1 MIVLRQWA
9 HSLRKDGLKTRERS
23 KEERQKEREE
33 KRQTKASLP
42 SLTFFGTFLQRVDL
56 SHHLSH
62 SWQMKSGIPGVSPN
76 SADSVESATNPIFTS
91 ETLETLEISWWTDG
105 HYYLVGLDGKTS
117 TWQAKAT
124 SVKKD
129 SAQKKDPGI
138 KMIRLEGKPPHF
150 HDIAVKIII
159 NYVHT
164 RC

>member
-1 MIVLRQWA
+1 MCWKMIVLRQWA

-91 ETLETLEISWWTDG
+91 ETLETLEISW
-105 HYYLVGLDGKTS
+105 
-117 TWQAKAT
+117 
-124 SVKKD
+124 
-129 SAQKKDPGI
+129 
-138 KMIRLEGKPPHF
+138 
-150 HDIAVKIII
+150 
-159 NYVHT
+159 
-164 RC
+164 